1 MNLVDIHLRKQVENR
16 YAGNNQDEPHDGSQI
31 RHLEERC
38 AGGFCD
44 NGEDEEYVVERRE
57 NIQIVFLYCEKSGEE
72 SMPSSEK
79 FRDHVLQQF
88 KGELRVTTRKM
99 MGEYVLY
106 ADGKIFGGIY
116 DDRLL
121 VKPVPAAVAMLPGA
135 KKQLPYEG
143 AKPMLRVTSEQIE
156 DCEFL
161 AKLLDAMLPE
171 LPAAKA
177 KKKK

>member
-1 MNLVDIHLRKQVENR
+1 
-16 YAGNNQDEPHDGSQI
+16 
-31 RHLEERC
+31 
-38 AGGFCD
+38 
-44 NGEDEEYVVERRE
+44 
-57 NIQIVFLYCEKSGEE
+57 
-72 SMPSSEK
+72 MPSSEK

-99 MGEYVLY
+99 MGEYILY

-121 VKPVPAAVAMLPGA
+121 VKPVAAALKLLPNA

-143 AKPMLRVTSEQIE
+143 AKPMLRVTNEQIE
-156 DCEFL
+156 DNDFL
-161 AKLLDAMLPE
+161 VRLLDAMLPE
-171 LPAAKA
+171 LPAPA